1 MTNNEQNKFASSI
14 LALPINL
21 FFGVLGYINLFIY
34 PKKLYQNPKECKSI
48 YDSGYTFLLNIFS
61 YPMKKLDDSEN
72 IKQSY
77 KIAVMCIAGIFF
89 AIPTVVVLLINWI
102 NKRFSS
108 FECLKYINPLTA
120 VMHLKKKI
128 GNSNRLFYLLV
139 TSSVLLVV
147 AFIANEKLELLKTD
161 PSAVA
166 TTLISL
172 VMLTLLYGIT
182 KENNHH
188 YSLNDSQKIWFF
200 TLSLLT
206 GPITYFCKFKG
217 PNKLKIALIGSS
229 PLILLILFK
238 LSNYITF
245 EQQQKQSID
254 CNKGKV
260 TTGCIRNKSEYIMD
274 TDLFSPKLWASDF
287 KAGITGKA

>member
-1 MTNNEQNKFASSI
+1 MINKEQNKFASSI

-34 PKKLYQNPKECKSI
+34 PKKCHNESDECKSI
-48 YDSGYTFLLNIFS
+48 YDSGYTFLLNISS
-61 YPMKKLDDSEN
+61 YPIDRINKSGN

-77 KIAVMCIAGIFF
+77 KPAVMCIAGIFF
-89 AIPTVVVLLINWI
+89 AIPAAVTLLINWI
-102 NKRFSS
+102 NKLFSS

-128 GNSNRLFYLLV
+128 GNSNSLFYLLV
-139 TSSVLLVV
+139 TSSVLLAV

-172 VMLTLLYGIT
+172 VMLTLLYRIT

-245 EQQQKQSID
+245 EQQNNLQITDKD
-254 CNKGKV
+254 K
-260 TTGCIRNKSEYIMD
+260 TRFIRNKSEYIMA
-274 TDLFSPKLWASDF
+274 TDLFSLELWASDF
-287 KAGITGKA
+287 KQEKYEV